1 MNEKELTHFLTL
13 QSKLSNVPCSLFKN
27 QTCIF
32 SVNASLDF
40 ASGYFK
46 NYLTTDFFYHVSED
60 FLIYGVIP
68 ISENRHLCIGPALIS
83 EISKNDNESFLDK
96 IRKKA
101 GISEKENLY
110 SLEYIAL
117 EKFLSLL
124 CIFQT
129 VLNHQPIDVQTLMN
143 NHDEKFDEFRKIISE
158 EVIEKINE
166 EQFQEQISFHS
177 SDIEERIFWVISRGS
192 NEKLKEILQS
202 NTYQLGKLAPNTFRH
217 LKNATLILN
226 SISLRA
232 AIKGGLD
239 SAISYRLGGIYA
251 QKIENC
257 QTIEELN
264 TISWNMTLDYCVRV
278 KKYLNS
284 EYSANK
290 KQDIIMQK
298 CIDYISDHYSEAIS
312 LETLAAITGYSAPHL
327 SKKFKTFTG
336 MTITHF
342 INKKRCSEAQELLLL
357 TSYSIWEI
365 ASQVGYS
372 SQSYFQKQFKKIT
385 GSTPR
390 EYRNLEN
397 LKHLS
402 INMYE

>member
-27 QTCIF
+27 HTCIF
-32 SVNASLDF
+32 SVNASLVF

-68 ISENRHLCIGPALIS
+68 ISENGHLCIGPALIS
-83 EISKNDNESFLDK
+83 EISKSDNQFFLEK
-96 IRKKA
+96 INKKS
-101 GISEKENLY
+101 GVSEKEKLC

-117 EKFLSLL
+117 ERFLSLL

-129 VLNHQPIDVQTLMN
+129 VLNHQPIDVQTLMQ
-143 NHDEKFDEFRKIISE
+143 NHDEKFGEFQKIISE
-158 EVIEKINE
+158 EVIDKLNE

-202 NTYQLGKLAPNTFRH
+202 HTYQLGKLAPSTFRH

-264 TISWNMTLDYCVRV
+264 TISWHMALDYCERV
-278 KKYLNS
+278 KMALDSVLILKGKNDVS
-284 EYSANK
+284 I
-290 KQDIIMQK
+290 QT
-298 CIDYISDHYSEAIS
+298 CINYISDHYFEEVS
-312 LETLAAITGYSAPHL
+312 LEKLSTMTGYSAPHL
-327 SKKFKTFTG
+327 SKKFKMVTG

-357 TSYSIWEI
+357 TNYSIWEI

-372 SQSYFQKQFKKIT
+372 SQSYFQKQFKKLT
-385 GSTPR
+385 GATPQ
-390 EYRNLEN
+390 EYRNKEN
-397 LKHLS
+397 LKHGS
-402 INMYE
+402 INLYE

>member
-13 QSKLSNVPCSLFKN
+13 QSKLSNVPYSLFKN

-32 SVNASLDF
+32 SVNTSLDF

-83 EISKNDNESFLDK
+83 EISKNDNESFLDN

-129 VLNHQPIDVQTLMN
+129 VLNHQPIDVQTLMD

-264 TISWNMTLDYCVRV
+264 TISWNMTLDYCERV
-278 KKYLNS
+278 KIRLNS
-284 EYSANK
+284 VQALKGKPDVS
-290 KQDIIMQK
+290 IQK
-298 CIDYISDHYSEAIS
+298 CINYISDHYFEELS
-312 LETLAAITGYSAPHL
+312 LEKLSTMTGYSAPHL
-327 SKKFKTFTG
+327 SKKFKMVTG

-342 INKKRCSEAQELLLL
+342 INKKRCSEAQVLLLL
-357 TSYSIWEI
+357 TNYSIWEI

-385 GSTPR
+385 GSTPQ
-390 EYRNLEN
+390 EYRNEEN
-397 LKHLS
+397 LIHQS
-402 INMYE
+402 INMFE